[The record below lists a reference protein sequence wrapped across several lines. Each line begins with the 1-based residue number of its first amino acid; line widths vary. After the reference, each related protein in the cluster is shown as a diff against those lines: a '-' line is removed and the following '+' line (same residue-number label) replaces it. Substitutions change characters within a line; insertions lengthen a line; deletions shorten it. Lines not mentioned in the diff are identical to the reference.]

1 MNSARVSAGPREPAL
16 PAGVQ
21 ARRGRVSRR
30 MTALGLAVIAF
41 AVYNVNLR
49 SVTSFDT
56 YPARYLPI
64 SILIERDLDLDE
76 FPSIQRYPGGRE
88 PGTVPYYL
96 QHVRGHYMSSYPV
109 GAAILAVPV
118 YAIPT
123 WIGLTASR
131 SDDAAQER
139 TFLAATLLAKLAASS
154 AVALSVGLV
163 FLTASR
169 RVGGRAAFVIALCYG
184 FGTSSWSVSSQG
196 LWQSAMSQPLLALA
210 IHLLARQE
218 RLQVELGCAGLALAL
233 ATACRPPTVIFAGMY
248 AMLVWFHA
256 RNHFLKFAIGP
267 VLIGLALMAYNLYYF
282 GTLTGGYETS
292 GAGSTNLFGMPSAWS
307 LAGLLASPSRGLL
320 VYSPFLGFAFA
331 GAAVALMRPREPLNV
346 YTTAAVGAFLL
357 FHSAFSIWHGAF
369 SYSYRLLVDVLPG
382 LFLLLLLVWDWIA
395 ARRAARYAFALLA
408 LWSVGLQII
417 GAFFFPCG
425 WESRPAPI
433 RSAESRLWDWS
444 DPEFVRCLAAG
455 PHEPEGLRAIRARLR
470 GIR

>member
-1 MNSARVSAGPREPAL
+1 MR
-16 PAGVQ
+16 
-21 ARRGRVSRR
+21 
-30 MTALGLAVIAF
+30 ALGLAVIAF
-41 AVYNVNLR
+41 VVYNANLR

-56 YPARYLPI
+56 YPTRYLPI
-64 SILIERDLDLDE
+64 SILNERDLDLDE

-109 GAAILAVPV
+109 AAAILAVPV

-123 WIGLTASR
+123 WMGLIASGPG
-131 SDDAAQER
+131 DAAEER

-169 RVGGRAAFVIALCYG
+169 RVSHRAALVIALCYG

-218 RLQVELGCAGLALAL
+218 RVRVEMACAGLALAL
-233 ATACRPPTVIFAGMY
+233 ATACRPPTAIFAGMY
-248 AMLVWFHA
+248 ALFVWFHS
-256 RNHFLKFAIGP
+256 RDQFPRFVIGP
-267 VLIGLALMAYNLYYF
+267 VLIGSAVLAYNLYYF
-282 GTLTGGYETS
+282 GTPVGGYETS
-292 GAGSTNLFGMPSAWS
+292 GAADTSLFGAPSAS
-307 LAGLLASPSRGLL
+307 KLAGLLVSPSRGLI
-320 VYSPFLGFAFA
+320 VYSPFLGLAFA
-331 GAAVALMRPREPLNV
+331 GAAVALIRRPEPLHT
-346 YTTAAVGAFLL
+346 YTAAAIGVFLV

-382 LFLLLLLVWDWIA
+382 LILLLTAVWDWMA
-395 ARRAARYAFALLA
+395 ARRAARFGFAVLA
-408 LWSVGLQII
+408 TWSVALQII

-425 WESRPAPI
+425 WESRPVSI
-433 RSAESRLWDWS
+433 RAAESRLWDWT

-455 PHEPEGLRAIRARLR
+455 PHEPEALRALRARLR
-470 GIR
+470 ATP